1 MREAAYGGSLQ
12 GDLSGGVIGVWRSE
26 LEIGRKSPKVPPIRR
41 MASQRAAFITWRV
54 SSAWGRARAAATP
67 PARPSPTAPRRASL
81 RRAVDAWLRRAAAAS
96 RLRARMHWCD
106 AYFRTAAPL
115 KRLLAWKAWWKVR
128 IARRRAALAML
139 VSVRRR
145 SLARAMWA
153 MAAYAWTVPTIHG
166 TLVRWQRRSL
176 TRALRVLGDFAR
188 LRRAIYGWL
197 KRGRQRSRARALSW
211 WASAAWHARW
221 RRTMRSLETEA
232 AAREIPRIALR
243 RSLDTWKR
251 RSACLRLVSALS
263 PAQRPRSRT
272 AHRRFY
278 RPALARWQ
286 DSLRHQSP
294 ESHDRRPVR
303 SVPAAVPATADAAG
317 CDALA
322 CTTPP
327 ARGADE
333 LPTPTSRTLSEAE
346 IALEEDLGYISHRE
360 IALEEELGLISLR
373 EMVLEEEL
381 NALRSKRAA
390 VHEVQRFFG
399 QTMAAAPG
407 PAA

>member
-1 MREAAYGGSLQ
+1 
-12 GDLSGGVIGVWRSE
+12 
-26 LEIGRKSPKVPPIRR
+26 

-54 SSAWGRARAAATP
+54 SSAWARARAAATP
-67 PARPSPTAPRRASL
+67 RARPSPAAPHNTL
-81 RRAVDAWLRRAAAAS
+81 LGRAVDAWVRRVAAAS

-106 AYFRTAAPL
+106 MYCRTAAPL
-115 KRLLAWKAWWKVR
+115 RRLLAWKTWWR
-128 IARRRAALAML
+128 ARTARRLAALATL
-139 VSVRRR
+139 VSARRR

-153 MAAYAWTVPTIHG
+153 MAAYAWTMPTIHG

-197 KRGRQRSRARALSW
+197 KRGRQRSRARALSG

-286 DSLRHQSP
+286 DSLRHP
-294 ESHDRRPVR
+294 ESPDRRPVR
-303 SVPAAVPATADAAG
+303 SVPAAADADATG
-317 CDALA
+317 SDALA